1 MDGLRKYDFPRKA
14 STSSPLLP
22 RDTRLPREANFILQ
36 SGKGWIRLEL
46 NRGRDAGRKRSLSRA
61 RTFFQHKTIWNKTI
75 VGLVSLQK
83 QRGEEVSALPM
94 NSHFDLIQT

>member
-14 STSSPLLP
+14 STPLPLLP

-46 NRGRDAGRKRSLSRA
+46 NRGRDAGRRRSLSRA
-61 RTFFQHKTIWNKTI
+61 RTFFQHKTI
-75 VGLVSLQK
+75 
-83 QRGEEVSALPM
+83 
-94 NSHFDLIQT
+94 